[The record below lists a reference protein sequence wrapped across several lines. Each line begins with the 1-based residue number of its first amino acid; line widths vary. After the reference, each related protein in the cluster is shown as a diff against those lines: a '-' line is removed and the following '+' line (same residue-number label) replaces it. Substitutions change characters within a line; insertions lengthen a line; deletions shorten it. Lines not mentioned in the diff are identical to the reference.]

1 MDASLEPRPVAE
13 ERRHLLPGG
22 RGRRRRPSGE
32 PPPLPR
38 ELGRTGRF
46 WLIMAGYFIAV
57 FLGVLLFP
65 TFGDLFEKFDTRRLV
80 WVAELRT
87 PRLTDAMELV
97 NALALSWTI
106 RVLRWGTIAVLIF
119 FRRWRHLVVFLGAI
133 IVTEVVA
140 YDMTI
145 LMRRPRAYDITILA
159 DWQGFSMPS
168 RPMAGLAV
176 TLIGMAYCLVVPG
189 RQRFRIKWVIGALL
203 ILLACARIY
212 LAVDHPTDAGFGAV
226 FGVAVGLVAFRWF
239 APAEVFPVSYGRGKA
254 AHLDVGGRRGEA
266 IVGAVGR
273 QLDLEVRDL
282 KPVGLEG
289 SGGSTPL
296 RLRIAGEDG
305 QTEHYVFAKL
315 YAQSHVRADRW
326 YKLGRTILYGALEDE
341 ARFTS
346 VRRFV
351 EYEDYTLRLL
361 ADLDLPSPKPY
372 GVVEITPEREY
383 MIVMEFFNGAVEISE
398 AEVDDAVIDQGL
410 LLIQRMWDEG
420 LAHRDIKPANLMVRD
435 GQLKL
440 IDVFFVQVRPSPWR
454 QAVDLANM
462 MLVLALR
469 TDADRVYERAK
480 AIFTEDELAEAF
492 AAARGV
498 ASPTQL
504 RTFLKR
510 DGRDLLAR
518 FRELAPERE
527 PVAIQRWSVR
537 RVLLTAGVAFGL
549 FLAISLVVDNW
560 TVFA

>member
-1 MDASLEPRPVAE
+1 
-13 ERRHLLPGG
+13 
-22 RGRRRRPSGE
+22 
-32 PPPLPR
+32 
-38 ELGRTGRF
+38 
-46 WLIMAGYFIAV
+46 MAGYFAAV
-57 FLGVLLFP
+57 FVGVLLFP
-65 TFGDLFEKFDTRRLV
+65 AFGDLFERVENRWLLR
-80 WVAELRT
+80 VAELRT
-87 PRLTDAMELV
+87 PRLSDAMELMNV
-97 NALALSWTI
+97 LAFSWTI
-106 RVLRWGTIAVLIF
+106 RILRWVTIGVLIA

-133 IVTEVVA
+133 IITEVVA
-140 YDMTI
+140 YDMSI
-145 LMRRPRAYDITILA
+145 VMRRPRAYDVTILV
-159 DWQGFSMPS
+159 DWQGYSMPS

-176 TLIGMAYCLVVPG
+176 TLIGMAYCLVAPG
-189 RQRFRIKWVIGALL
+189 RQRFRIKCAIAAVLTLVGF
-203 ILLACARIY
+203 ARIY
-212 LAVDHPTDAGFGAV
+212 LAVDHPTDAVFGAI
-226 FGVAVGLVAFRWF
+226 FGVAVALVAFRWF
-239 APAEVFPVSYGRGKA
+239 APADVFPVSYGRGKA

-266 IVGAVGR
+266 IVAAVQG
-273 QLDLEVRDL
+273 QLDLDVLDL

-296 RLRIAGEDG
+296 RLLIAAADG
-305 QTEHYVFAKL
+305 RPERYVFAKL

-361 ADLDLPSPKPY
+361 ADLDLPSPEPY

-383 MIVMEFFNGAVEISE
+383 MIVMEFFDGAVEISE
-398 AEVDDAVIDQGL
+398 AEIDDSVIDQGL

-480 AIFTEDELAEAF
+480 AYFSEDELAEAF

-504 RTFLKR
+504 RAHLKR

-527 PVAIQRWSVR
+527 PVAIQRWSIR
-537 RVLLTAGVAFGL
+537 RVVLTVGVAFGV
-549 FLAISLVVDNW
+549 FLAISLVVENW
-560 TVFA
+560 AVFA